1 MDGVTVIDHPL
12 VQHKLTIMRKKETS
26 TAGFR
31 RLLREISTLLCYE
44 VTRDLPFEVE
54 RIYFV
59 TGLQAELP
67 RGFHAHHRTRQFA
80 VCVAGS
86 CRFVMAW
93 PDGRREDFLLER
105 AAQGILIDRMVWH
118 EMHDFSEDC
127 VLLVLADLPYDE
139 ADYIRRRDA
148 WEALVRG

>member
-1 MDGVTVIDHPL
+1 MTEASPL
-12 VQHKLTIMRKKETS
+12 K
-26 TAGFR
+26 A
-31 RLLREISTLLCYE
+31 ISTFPDPRGTLGVIE
-44 VTRDLPFEVE
+44 VARDLPIEVE

-59 TGLQAELP
+59 TGLQADLP

-93 PDGRREDFLLER
+93 PDGRREDFILDS